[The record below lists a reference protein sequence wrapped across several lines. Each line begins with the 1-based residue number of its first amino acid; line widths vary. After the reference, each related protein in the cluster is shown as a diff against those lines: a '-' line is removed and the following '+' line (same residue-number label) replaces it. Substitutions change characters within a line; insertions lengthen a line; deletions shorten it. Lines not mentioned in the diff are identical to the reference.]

1 MEQINELKRR
11 MDDLTIEITLLKG
24 KFEDHFLTD
33 EEKIAIDEAMEEKE
47 EGKLVDSSEVL

>member
-47 EGKLVDSSEVL
+47 EGKLVDSSEVF

>member
-33 EEKIAIDEAMEEKE
+33 EEKIAIDEAMKEKE
-47 EGKLVDSSEVL
+47 EGKLVDSSEVF